1 MEEAEN
7 RGFRFT
13 VSGFR
18 LTMNYSTK
26 QRSGDGQ
33 NMLPDGKKKRVRTGN
48 RKPETISIDIQ
59 LLTSFVK
66 FLFPLLPFP
75 FHPVIEHPAHIPH
88 HCTEQRNHHAENS
101 IFLGSFDEHEN
112 GSS

>member
-33 NMLPDGKKKRVRTGN
+33 IMLPDSEKESQN
-48 RKPETISIDIQ
+48 RKPETGND
-59 LLTSFVK
+59 
-66 FLFPLLPFP
+66 
-75 FHPVIEHPAHIPH
+75 
-88 HCTEQRNHHAENS
+88 
-101 IFLGSFDEHEN
+101 FD
-112 GSS
+112 